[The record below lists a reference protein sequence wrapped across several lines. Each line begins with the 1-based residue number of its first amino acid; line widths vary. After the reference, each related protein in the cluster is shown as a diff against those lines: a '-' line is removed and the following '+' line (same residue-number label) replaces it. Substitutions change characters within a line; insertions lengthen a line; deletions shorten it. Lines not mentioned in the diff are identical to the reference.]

1 MGEMSI
7 FLDLKPHEGAAIA
20 FGGIAKGKIFGIGK
34 IGIPSLSSI
43 DNVVYVEGMKYNL
56 LSISQFCGSVLDFPC
71 IYFLVH
77 FFFMQ
82 ICSREIRFAGKRT
95 GSSSI

>member
-1 MGEMSI
+1 MSI

-43 DNVVYVEGMKYNL
+43 DNVVYVEGKSGLPENAPDRQVFKIKTDESEY
-56 LSISQFCGSVLDFPC
+56 
-71 IYFLVH
+71 
-77 FFFMQ
+77 
-82 ICSREIRFAGKRT
+82 RT
-95 GSSSI
+95 QGTSLRQS